1 MRVYLYVEEAE
12 KWHDAMVAILEEF
25 NQKQEQETCEER
37 KKMSLY
43 DELRAERKA
52 TVETFKRLCLQNADC
67 HDCKRLGIFE
77 KCQKAEKAGKK
88 CEEFYSEF
96 LNEMLMIKGAEND
109 KKNL

>member
-1 MRVYLYVEEAE
+1 MTDIEKEKVCQIIEKHLPVGITLNEAE
-12 KWHDAMVAILEEF
+12 FYADAIPLIA
-25 NQKQEQETCEER
+25 
-37 KKMSLY
+37 

-67 HDCKRLGIFE
+67 DDCKRLGIFE

-96 LNEMLMIKGAEND
+96 LNEMLMIKGAE
-109 KKNL
+109 K